1 MTGEAGCVPGA
12 QWPAMDGEAGGEQ
25 GRAEPGGRDDACFR
39 LRCGRPAR
47 GTVGPDS
54 NRAERGHRRARVRS
68 SERSKMGGEQEEERF
83 DGMLLAMAQQH
94 EGGVQEVSGVARAP
108 ALVRRGSPRP
118 PPPRP
123 RESPRP
129 RSWSPR
135 PSFRSTHPAGEV
147 SLPRY
152 QRPVPGPREQFRDS
166 RVTPK
171 LPVSIMGSTR
181 ASACILMI
189 TH

>member
-1 MTGEAGCVPGA
+1 MTDEAGCVPGV
-12 QWPAMDGEAGGEQ
+12 QWPAMGGEAGREQ
-25 GRAEPGGRDDACFR
+25 GRAEPNGRDDACFR

-68 SERSKMGGEQEEERF
+68 SERSEMGGEQEEERF

-108 ALVRRGSPRP
+108 ALLGPGSPRP

-123 RESPRP
+123 RVPES
-129 RSWSPR
+129 S
-135 PSFRSTHPAGEV
+135 
-147 SLPRY
+147 
-152 QRPVPGPREQFRDS
+152 
-166 RVTPK
+166 
-171 LPVSIMGSTR
+171 
-181 ASACILMI
+181 
-189 TH
+189 